1 MSITGV
7 ECLEP
12 SRRAKGRCYFLDLV
26 TVFRVCFVVGI
37 VAIPILYLLL
47 GRKALRRNDDR
58 MRNNRDDEL
67 AMQRERQSEEYEG
80 SSAEATE

>member
-1 MSITGV
+1 M
-7 ECLEP
+7 
-12 SRRAKGRCYFLDLV
+12 DLV
-26 TVFRVCFVVGI
+26 TVFRVCFVIGI

>member
-1 MSITGV
+1 
-7 ECLEP
+7 
-12 SRRAKGRCYFLDLV
+12 LDLV

-47 GRKALRRNDDR
+47 GRKALRRNGDR
-58 MRNNRDDEL
+58 MRNNKEDERIT
-67 AMQRERQSEEYEG
+67 QRERRSEEYGG